1 MKNFKRLLFMP
12 LCMLF
17 TLTVHSQS
25 WRDNSDLLVVNQL
38 FENDINSVDIYTF
51 PNMLTAADSIV
62 LADGTTIQVPY
73 SSCYAYFIDLMPT
86 ANWSHPC
93 KYCFV
98 NASMGYTMV

>member
-25 WRDNSDLLVVNQL
+25 WRDNSNLLVVNQL

-51 PNMLTAADSIV
+51 PNILPAHIPLDS
-62 LADGTTIQVPY
+62 A
-73 SSCYAYFIDLMPT
+73 
-86 ANWSHPC
+86 
-93 KYCFV
+93 
-98 NASMGYTMV
+98 